1 MPAPI
6 VWCGEMFRRLNLER
20 WRKAVDSFGRWQ
32 GTVAYF
38 LFAWPRL
45 MRSGGRK
52 VTEMQIPTLPHP
64 IRLRP
69 ATTDWVIME
78 QIFIDQM
85 FSLTQWPEHER
96 AIRARY
102 ESTIARGLTPVIMD
116 CGAHIGLATLWFAV
130 KFPSARIFA
139 IEPASENFEI
149 LRWNVK
155 PYPNIKP
162 IHAAIW
168 DHETQVR
175 LVNAGSEPWAWETR
189 EYNSG
194 EVRTVTVPGLLGRD
208 PDNVPLIIK
217 IDIEGSEIEMFRSNL
232 GWIEKTPLIVF
243 ELHDWQGGW
252 RGTGHAVFSGLSTHP
267 RDYMQRGEHMFSF
280 AHHMLPSY

>member
-1 MPAPI
+1 M
-6 VWCGEMFRRLNLER
+6 
-20 WRKAVDSFGRWQ
+20 
-32 GTVAYF
+32 
-38 LFAWPRL
+38 
-45 MRSGGRK
+45 
-52 VTEMQIPTLPHP
+52 EMQIPTLPYP
-64 IRLRP
+64 IRFRP
-69 ATTDWVIME
+69 ATTDWIIME
-78 QIFIDQM
+78 QIFIDQA

-102 ESTIARGLTPVIMD
+102 ESIIARGLIPVIMD

-130 KFPSARIFA
+130 KFPGARIFA

-162 IHAAIW
+162 IQAAIW

-175 LVNAGSEPWAWETR
+175 LVNAGGEPWAWETR
-189 EYNSG
+189 EHNSG
-194 EVRTVTVPGLLGRD
+194 EMRTVTVPSLLDRE
-208 PDNVPLIIK
+208 PDSVPLVIK

-232 GWIEKTPLIVF
+232 AWIEKTPLIII

-252 RGTGHAVFSGLSTHP
+252 RGTGHAVFSSLSTHP
-267 RDYMQRGEHMFSF
+267 RDYIQRGEHMFSF
-280 AHHMLPSY
+280 AHHTPPSN